1 MSDEGQFGRGH
12 DLGEAEGGQ
21 HAFPDVAGRAVTT
34 PAAPL
39 ASKET
44 R

>member
-1 MSDEGQFGRGH
+1 MDEITARRNGSTQ
-12 DLGEAEGGQ
+12 LGMP
-21 HAFPDVAGRAVTT
+21 AFPDVAGRAVSIPTAL
-34 PAAPL
+34 P